1 MAIGDFFRRVLIPV
15 RQRPSSEDLNA
26 LQWSANATM
35 LGLAGATFGPSLSTT
50 GLNPLSRYSNLGA
63 TGFYAGGFWCIIN
76 PSSPPFGL
84 TLKYGIGLSYAGPV
98 AAADI
103 DAAQGADWYQEGQ
116 WAAPL
121 LLSADQNFTV
131 PTPPAVGSSRIDIIA
146 VTSLYL
152 ATDPQTVGIFDPGSS
167 VFNPSVVNKS
177 LTWDL
182 RGRTQTINAPAVP
195 TAGISYIVG
204 QTVVGGIAAATEPSV
219 PSNYMKVA
227 RINLDASGGAI
238 ATLTD
243 TMVVDMR
250 RPLLPQGILSVSGQA
265 TIPGV
270 LAGVGS
276 EALNSVQLP
285 PGVVLKAVLAT
296 AAGAGGVG
304 LSYTMFFY
312 IIGGDIRSSVSGNDG
327 CVTANSFNT
336 SARRMAVPMN
346 ISVGRLTAADV
357 AILDGTDANY
367 TVVNSAAIF
376 GVGQPYAMFSLR
388 VESPSGSALSNTES
402 CFFTYTLALG
412 QNS

>member
-26 LQWSANATM
+26 LQWAADAAV
-35 LGLAGATFGPSLSTT
+35 LGLAGSVFGSSNTT
-50 GLNPLSRYSNLGA
+50 VGLNPATRYSSNGPS
-63 TGFYAGGFWCIIN
+63 GFYAGGFWCVLN
-76 PSSPPFGL
+76 LSSPPFGIQL
-84 TLKYGIGLSYAGPV
+84 TAGTGFSYSGPV
-98 AAADI
+98 TATDI
-103 DAAQGADWYQEGQ
+103 DSAQGADWGYEGQ
-116 WAAPL
+116 WGTPL
-121 LLSADQNFTV
+121 LLSGAQTFTV
-131 PTPPAVGSSRIDIIA
+131 PAPPAVGSSRIDIIA
-146 VTSLYL
+146 VTPLYL

-182 RGRTQTINAPAVP
+182 LGRTQTINAPATP

-204 QTVVGGIAAATEPSV
+204 QSAVGGITAATEPSV

-238 ATLTD
+238 AALTD
-243 TMVVDMR
+243 SMIVDMR

-270 LAGVGS
+270 PAGVGS
-276 EALNSVQLP
+276 EALTSVQLP

-312 IIGGDIRSSVSGNDG
+312 IIGGDIRSSASGNDG

-336 SARRMAVPMN
+336 GARRMAAPMN
-346 ISVGRLTAADV
+346 INVGRLTAADV
-357 AILDGTDANY
+357 AILDGSDANY
-367 TVVNSAAIF
+367 TVVNTAASF

-388 VESPSGSALSNTES
+388 VESPTGAALSNTEQ